1 MRLRVSIIVSRYH
14 DEDITRMKCEWAIT
28 FFQKYLDGQ
37 QKAEYTN
44 LCTDWSVYMGV
55 HVNEQKEGF
64 NL

>member
-1 MRLRVSIIVSRYH
+1 
-14 DEDITRMKCEWAIT
+14 MKCEWAIT